1 MNIFAFCILLII
13 TLYTFG
19 FAVTLWKAKQKSG
32 AIVVT
37 FLSMLIIVLPFL
49 SIFR

>member
-19 FAVTLWKAKQKSG
+19 FAVTLWKEKQKSG
-32 AIVVT
+32 VN
-37 FLSMLIIVLPFL
+37 SGHLPFHAYYRTAFL
-49 SIFR
+49 FNL